1 MNMGLRGI
9 EPDCAHNV
17 VSIVSISVEHD

>member
-1 MNMGLRGI
+1 MNIELRGI
-9 EPDCAHNV
+9 EPHCAHNV